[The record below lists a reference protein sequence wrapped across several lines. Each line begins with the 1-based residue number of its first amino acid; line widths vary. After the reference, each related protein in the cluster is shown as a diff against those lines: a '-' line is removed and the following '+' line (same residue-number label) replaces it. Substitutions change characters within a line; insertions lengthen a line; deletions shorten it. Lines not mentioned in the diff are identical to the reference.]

1 MQLLQSLSLKA
12 AYNDRAH
19 LEAAGQT
26 EETIFYINAQLP
38 GYRVNLAKTNA
49 V

>member
-12 AYNDRAH
+12 AYNDLSH
-19 LEAAGQT
+19 LETAGQT
-26 EETIFYINAQLP
+26 EETIFYINAQVP
-38 GYRVNLAKTNA
+38 GYQVNLAKTNA